1 MFFGTFELIIIAMIL
16 FFIVLMVLFAR
27 SIYKKIDS

>member
-1 MFFGTFELIIIAMIL
+1 MVFGTFELVIIAMIL
-16 FFIVLMVLFAR
+16 FLIGLVVLFAR